1 MKKTVNYFTHTLQ
14 KYLASGEVEKW
25 VFVLPNMD
33 NPKFVLI
40 TQFVGE
46 QPINVNEYPID
57 GARRM
62 WERFTAQGAEHVRE

>member
-33 NPKFVLI
+33 SPKFVLI
-40 TQFVGE
+40 THFLGE
-46 QPINVNEYPID
+46 RPINVNEFSIET
-57 GARRM
+57 ARHM
-62 WERFTAQGAEHVRE
+62 WEERIAQGAKYVRE